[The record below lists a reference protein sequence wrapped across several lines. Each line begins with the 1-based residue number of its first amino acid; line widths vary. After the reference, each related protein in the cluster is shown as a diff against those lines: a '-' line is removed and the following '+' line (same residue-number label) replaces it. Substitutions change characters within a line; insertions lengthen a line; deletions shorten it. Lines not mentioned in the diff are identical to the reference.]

1 MEYSGHSTRR
11 RRMSDEKRVMW
22 TPRRKQEIVLRLL
35 KGESPQEVARE
46 LGLGMSTLYGWRD
59 RFLEAGLEG
68 LKYQGRSKA
77 LHDTE
82 EELKAARQ
90 AIGRLTMELE
100 LHEKKVRMQEALK
113 KSSGS
118 SQALRTR
125 SR

>member
-1 MEYSGHSTRR
+1 
-11 RRMSDEKRVMW
+11 MSDEKKLMW
-22 TPRRKQEIVLRLL
+22 TPKRKQEIVLRLL

-46 LGLGMSTLYGWRD
+46 LGVGMSTLYTWRD

-68 LKYQGRSKA
+68 LKYGGKSKA

-82 EELKAARQ
+82 EELNQARQ

-113 KSSGS
+113 RSSGS
-118 SQALRTR
+118 SPARRTR
-125 SR
+125 SK

>member
-1 MEYSGHSTRR
+1 MEYSGHPTRR
-11 RRMSDEKRVMW
+11 RRMSDEKRIMW
-22 TPRRKQEIVLRLL
+22 TPKRKQEIVLRLL
-35 KGESPQEVARE
+35 KGESPNEVARE

-68 LKYQGRSKA
+68 LKYGGKSKV
-77 LHDTE
+77 LHNAE
-82 EELKAARQ
+82 EELRQARQ

-113 KSSGS
+113 KSSGNS
-118 SQALRTR
+118 GTLRTR

>member
-1 MEYSGHSTRR
+1 MP
-11 RRMSDEKRVMW
+11 DEKKILW
-22 TPRRKQEIVLRLL
+22 TPKRKQEIVLRLL
-35 KGESPQEVARE
+35 KGESPQGIARE

-68 LKYQGRSKA
+68 LKYGGRSKA
-77 LHDTE
+77 LHDAE
-82 EELKAARQ
+82 EELNKARQ

-118 SQALRTR
+118 SGTHRTR
-125 SR
+125 SK

>member
-1 MEYSGHSTRR
+1 
-11 RRMSDEKRVMW
+11 MSDGKRVLW
-22 TPRRKQEIVLRLL
+22 TPKRKQEIVLRLL

-68 LKYQGRSKA
+68 LKYGGRSKA
-77 LHDTE
+77 LYEAE
-82 EELKAARQ
+82 EELSKARQ

-100 LHEKKVRMQEALK
+100 LHEKKVTMQEALK
-113 KSSGS
+113 RSPGS
-118 SQALRTR
+118 SVTRRTR

>member
-1 MEYSGHSTRR
+1 
-11 RRMSDEKRVMW
+11 MSDEKRIMW
-22 TPRRKQEIVLRLL
+22 TPKRKQEIVLRLL
-35 KGESPQEVARE
+35 KGESPNEVARE

-68 LKYQGRSKA
+68 LKYGGKSKV
-77 LHDTE
+77 LHNAE
-82 EELKAARQ
+82 EELRQARQ

-113 KSSGS
+113 KSSGNS
-118 SQALRTR
+118 GTLRTR

>member
-1 MEYSGHSTRR
+1 
-11 RRMSDEKRVMW
+11 MSDEKRAMW
-22 TPRRKQEIVLRLL
+22 TPKRKQEVVLRLL
-35 KGESPQEVARE
+35 KGEPPQEVARE
-46 LGLGMSTLYGWRD
+46 LGLGMSTLYAWRD

-68 LKYQGRSKA
+68 LKYRGRSKA

-118 SQALRTR
+118 SPTLRTR